1 MLWLVEY
8 CVISCNNHFARG
20 DSSKGAKFQMTALR
34 LEKVS
39 EEVIDT
45 IEENSI
51 AKNTEDATEFGVTF
65 LRSELW
71 SFCWFIK

>member
-1 MLWLVEY
+1 
-8 CVISCNNHFARG
+8 
-20 DSSKGAKFQMTALR
+20 MTALR

-51 AKNTEDATEFGVTF
+51 AKNTEATEFGLTF
-65 LRSELW
+65 LRSEL
-71 SFCWFIK
+71 

>member
-1 MLWLVEY
+1 M
-8 CVISCNNHFARG
+8 N
-20 DSSKGAKFQMTALR
+20 ALR

-51 AKNTEDATEFGVTF
+51 EKTQKMQLSLA
-65 LRSELW
+65 
-71 SFCWFIK
+71 

>member
-1 MLWLVEY
+1 
-8 CVISCNNHFARG
+8 
-20 DSSKGAKFQMTALR
+20 MTALR

-51 AKNTEDATEFGVTF
+51 AKNTEDANEFGVTF
-65 LRSELW
+65 LRSEL
-71 SFCWFIK
+71 

>member
-1 MLWLVEY
+1 MRYICSDWSSIVSYL
-8 CVISCNNHFARG
+8 ARG

-45 IEENSI
+45 VEENSI

-65 LRSELW
+65 LRSEL
-71 SFCWFIK
+71 

>member
-1 MLWLVEY
+1 M
-8 CVISCNNHFARG
+8 N
-20 DSSKGAKFQMTALR
+20 ALR